1 MSIVSFFLF
10 FLSSNIFVSF
20 VFIALFPTW
29 QLAGVLFS
37 SLCFSLVLFLTGRY
51 NFCFPLFARS
61 IYCTL
66 FCWTVLILLMDVY
79 VQFSSVA
86 QSCPTLCNP
95 MNYSRP
101 GFPVLHYLP
110 EFAQIHVQWVS
121 DAIQPSHPASL
132 LLLPSVVPSSRVS
145 ELPLHIKWSKCC
157 SFSFSV
163 SPSNEYSGL
172 ISLGVTGLILLS
184 EGLSRVFSRI
194 TIQKLQFIGAQPS
207 LWSNSH
213 ICTWLLENH
222 SFDYTGLC
230 WQSDVSAF

>member
-1 MSIVSFFLF
+1 MKWKCPLYNQ
-10 FLSSNIFVSF
+10 NITRHTKKQEHTAYSQEKSKPTETTPGKDP
-20 VFIALFPTW
+20 IADRLDQDFKTIILKKLKDRKMWRKSRKQCGNKTKISVKRKPKKN
-29 QLAGVLFS
+29 
-37 SLCFSLVLFLTGRY
+37 SLLPKILELKST
-51 NFCFPLFARS
+51 
-61 IYCTL
+61 IYC
-66 FCWTVLILLMDVY
+66 C
-79 VQFSSVA
+79 SA
-86 QSCPTLCNP
+86 AKSCPPLCNP

-132 LLLPSVVPSSRVS
+132 LLLPSVVPSSRVG

-184 EGLSRVFSRI
+184 EGLSRVFSST
-194 TIQKLQFIGAQPS
+194 TI
-207 LWSNSH
+207 
-213 ICTWLLENH
+213 
-222 SFDYTGLC
+222 
-230 WQSDVSAF
+230 

>member
-1 MSIVSFFLF
+1 MKWKCPLYNQ
-10 FLSSNIFVSF
+10 NITRHRKKQEHTAYSQEKSEPTETTPGKDP
-20 VFIALFPTW
+20 IADRLDQDFKTIILKKLKDRKMWRKSRKQCGNKTKISVKRKPKKN
-29 QLAGVLFS
+29 
-37 SLCFSLVLFLTGRY
+37 SLLPKTLELKST
-51 NFCFPLFARS
+51 
-61 IYCTL
+61 IYC
-66 FCWTVLILLMDVY
+66 C
-79 VQFSSVA
+79 SA
-86 QSCPTLCNP
+86 AKSCPPLCNP

-184 EGLSRVFSRI
+184 EGLSRVFSST
-194 TIQKLQFIGAQPS
+194 TI
-207 LWSNSH
+207 
-213 ICTWLLENH
+213 
-222 SFDYTGLC
+222 
-230 WQSDVSAF
+230 